1 VAISGFEA
9 FEAIMWQLAT
19 FGAYKEGKL
28 LINAD
33 YYEL

>member
-1 VAISGFEA
+1 
-9 FEAIMWQLAT
+9 MWQLAT